1 MHHAHTDKI
10 LEAPIFYVGG
20 NGCYGYS
27 KVNHSVP
34 GVNMQDVCT
43 LHYRLAVMLP
53 LDTDLRS
60 VLCVCVSVFHIIWI
74 FWAKGKADLRS
85 VSELQRTQH
94 TTPWEDY
101 SEQTTRVRGGRE
113 ERHTVRQASGQTDAR
128 TEHS

>member
-1 MHHAHTDKI
+1 
-10 LEAPIFYVGG
+10 
-20 NGCYGYS
+20 
-27 KVNHSVP
+27 
-34 GVNMQDVCT
+34 MQDVCT

-60 VLCVCVSVFHIIWI
+60 VLCVCVCVFHIIWI

-101 SEQTTRVRGGRE
+101 AEQTTRVRGGGMKND
-113 ERHTVRQASGQTDAR
+113 TQSGRQADRRTHGQSIAR
-128 TEHS
+128 QGLLS